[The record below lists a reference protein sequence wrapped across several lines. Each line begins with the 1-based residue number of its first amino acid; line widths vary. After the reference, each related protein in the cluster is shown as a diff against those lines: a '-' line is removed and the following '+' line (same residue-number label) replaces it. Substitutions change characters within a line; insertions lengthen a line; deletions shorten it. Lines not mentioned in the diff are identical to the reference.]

1 MIFTLYGKVRL
12 MKWNTAVSTLQR
24 KEVTWCISPTNRRP
38 KKTPL
43 RFLLQRKE
51 VTWCIS
57 PTNRRP
63 KKTPLRFFQN
73 VKEFYFKRKCVWTQT
88 ALRFPADLFLSEF

>member
-43 RFLLQRKE
+43 RF
-51 VTWCIS
+51 I
-57 PTNRRP
+57 
-63 KKTPLRFFQN
+63 QN
-73 VKEFYFKRKCVWTQT
+73 VKEFYFKRKYVWTQT
-88 ALRFPADLFLSEF
+88 ALRFP